1 MRASLVYADKHRMAA
16 TSMTHDELL
25 AKLSIPIILKAGIQD
40 TDIVNL
46 NLLVKRNQALR
57 AVVELHKPQEIT
69 LPDGSWGQN
78 CEYCDNYWGFCL
90 TVMAIHKELL

>member
-16 TSMTHDELL
+16 TAMTHDELL
-25 AKLSIPIILKAGIQD
+25 EK
-40 TDIVNL
+40 
-46 NLLVKRNQALR
+46 LLVTDKTNMTMEVIKWQLALR

-78 CEYCDNYWGFCL
+78 CKECDNNWGLCS
-90 TVMAIHKELL
+90 TIQAIEKELL